1 MKHRLL
7 GALALSIGLA
17 VTPAKAATEILNAS
31 YDIARELFA
40 EINPKFQSYWK
51 AETGEDVTIRQSH
64 AGTSRQARAIIE
76 GLQADVVTFNQYTDI
91 EMLAKN
97 GLIAADWKS
106 RLPHDSSPYYSAPAF
121 LVRNGNPKNIRDW
134 GDLAAEGVKV
144 VFPNPKTSGNAR
156 YTYLGAWTWALKQFD
171 GDEEKIKDFM
181 VRFLA
186 NVPVFDTGGRGATTT
201 FVERKIGDVLI
212 TFEAETHNIRKE
224 YGDQAFEVVVPSTT
238 VVADFP
244 VSVVDRVADRRGSR
258 KVAEAY
264 LNYLYSDEAQE
275 LLAQRYYRVRSPAI
289 AEKYADQFPPTEL
302 IKVEEVIGDWDK
314 IQELHFASDAMF
326 DQLMRRTRR

>member
-7 GALALSIGLA
+7 GALILTASLA
-17 VTPAKAATEILNAS
+17 VAPAQAATEILNAS

-40 EINPKFQSYWK
+40 EINPHFQADWQEK
-51 AETGEDVTIRQSH
+51 TGDAARIRQSH
-64 AGTSRQARAIIE
+64 AGTSRQARAILE
-76 GLQADVVTFNQYTDI
+76 GLQADVVTFNQYPDI
-91 EMLAKN
+91 EVLAKN

-106 RLPHDSSPYYSAPAF
+106 RLPHDSSPFYSAPAF
-121 LVRNGNPKNIRDW
+121 LVRKGNPKNIQDW
-134 GDLAAEGVKV
+134 GDLAADGVKV

-156 YTYLGAWTWALKQFD
+156 YTYLGAWTWAQKEFD
-171 GDEEKIKDFM
+171 GDENRIKDFM
-181 VRFLA
+181 TKFLA

-224 YGDQAFEVVVPSTT
+224 YGNEAFQVVVPSTT

-258 KVAEAY
+258 KLAEGY
-264 LNYLYSDEAQE
+264 LNYLYSDAGQE
-275 LLAQRYYRVRSPAI
+275 LLAQRYYRVRSSAI
-289 AEKYADQFPPTEL
+289 AKKYAEQFPPTEL
-302 IKVEEVIGDWDK
+302 IKVEELIGDWDK
-314 IQELHFASDAMF
+314 IQQIHFASDAQF
-326 DQLMRRTRR
+326 DQLMRQTRR

>member
-1 MKHRLL
+1 
-7 GALALSIGLA
+7 
-17 VTPAKAATEILNAS
+17 
-31 YDIARELFA
+31 
-40 EINPKFQSYWK
+40 
-51 AETGEDVTIRQSH
+51 
-64 AGTSRQARAIIE
+64 
-76 GLQADVVTFNQYTDI
+76 
-91 EMLAKN
+91 
-97 GLIAADWKS
+97 
-106 RLPHDSSPYYSAPAF
+106 
-121 LVRNGNPKNIRDW
+121 
-134 GDLAAEGVKV
+134 
-144 VFPNPKTSGNAR
+144 AR